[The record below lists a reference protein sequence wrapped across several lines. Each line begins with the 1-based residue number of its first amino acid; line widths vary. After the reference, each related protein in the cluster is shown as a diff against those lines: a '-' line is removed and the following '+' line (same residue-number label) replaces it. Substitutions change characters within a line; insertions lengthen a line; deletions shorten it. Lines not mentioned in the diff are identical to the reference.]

1 MPRLSLLLL
10 LVALLAAIVGAT
22 YALRFDPE
30 LAFWTETSKR
40 KLSWV
45 EQMRAKHGYVIGV
58 VGGSSTAFAIDAQ
71 MLENDYGLPVAN
83 LGLHAGMGPEACVG
97 LGFAALKKGDTM
109 ILSLE
114 PTMIS
119 EETNSKAMGTRF
131 AYGLGKPELLDWRRT
146 RSPLDSVSS
155 FFQLQPG
162 GYHVVTMLGKLAL
175 GQPLYRYSV
184 DQMRPGGLQVTSE
197 KRSLTIPQKDSEAPQ
212 QYRLSED
219 GKRFLKNTK
228 VEAERRG
235 ITVAYLLPWS
245 YAPAESSEVL
255 RSANRVLLGEI
266 DEIMPVIFEPNSGIH
281 TAKEDFADTG
291 QHLTAKAAIMRSTTL
306 ASILELLH
314 RRQRP
319 EKL

>member
-1 MPRLSLLLL
+1 MPRLSLLLV

-22 YALRFDPE
+22 YALCCDPE
-30 LAFWTETSKR
+30 LAFWTEASKR

-45 EQMRAKHGYVIGV
+45 DEMRAKHDYVIGV
-58 VGGSSTAFAIDAQ
+58 VGGSTTAFAIDAQ
-71 MLENDYGLPVAN
+71 MLEKEYGLPVAN

-114 PTMIS
+114 PRMIS
-119 EETNSKAMGTRF
+119 EEINSKAMGTRF
-131 AYGLGKPELLDWRRT
+131 AYVMGKPELLDWQRV

-155 FFQLQPG
+155 FFQFQPG

-197 KRSLTIPQKDSEAPQ
+197 KRSLTVPQKEYEAPQ
-212 QYRLSED
+212 EYRLSED
-219 GKRFLKNTK
+219 GRRFLNNTK
-228 VEAERRG
+228 VEAKRRG
-235 ITVAYLLPWS
+235 ITVTYLLPWS

-281 TAKEDFADTG
+281 TAEDDFADTG
-291 QHLTAKAAIMRSTTL
+291 QHLTEKAAAFRSHTL
-306 ASILELLH
+306 APFLQSF
-314 RRQRP
+314 RNSQ
-319 EKL
+319 K